1 MNESRGGSSP
11 DELVFED
18 NELTRHNELEQQAR
32 ENGYFVFEKS
42 SEPVEDGKK
51 PKNKIHF
58 LGLKTDD
65 MMGSDEELM
74 ITIESDVEDQEE
86 LDEILKQ
93 VRMTPLFRKI
103 LHHVAECQKT
113 NIIPFLQSEPGTGKT
128 FIYEVWNKLL
138 HGNGKTERPE
148 YLICTPK
155 TSEL

>member
-65 MMGSDEELM
+65 MMGGDEELM
-74 ITIESDVEDQEE
+74 ITIESGVQDQEE
-86 LDEILKQ
+86 LQDILKKKKI
-93 VRMTPLFRKI
+93 RMTPLFRKI
-103 LHHVAECQKT
+103 L
-113 NIIPFLQSEPGTGKT
+113 
-128 FIYEVWNKLL
+128 
-138 HGNGKTERPE
+138 
-148 YLICTPK
+148 
-155 TSEL
+155 